1 MSNSPGKYLEQ
12 KRAIGEQLWL
22 HYYNEVLFKKGMIT
36 EDERNRMANRI
47 NARNSSSSPKHYAGA
62 PC

>member
-1 MSNSPGKYLEQ
+1 MSDGPGRCPER

-22 HYYNEVLFKKGMIT
+22 HYYNEALFRKGMIT
-36 EDERNRMANRI
+36 EDERNRMANCI
-47 NARNSSSSPKHYAGA
+47 NARSVSASRKNCAGT

>member
-1 MSNSPGKYLEQ
+1 MSNGPGKYQEQ
-12 KRAIGEQLWL
+12 KRVIGEQLLL

-47 NARNSSSSPKHYAGA
+47 NARNSSSSPKHYTGV

>member
-1 MSNSPGKYLEQ
+1 MSNGPGKYQEQ
-12 KRAIGEQLWL
+12 KGAIGEQLWL

-47 NARNSSSSPKHYAGA
+47 NARNSSSSPKQYTGA

>member
-1 MSNSPGKYLEQ
+1 MSNGPGKYQEQ

-47 NARNSSSSPKHYAGA
+47 NARNSSSSPKHYMGA